1 MSDFAVIGTSP
12 KRIDG
17 IEKVTG
23 RARYAADVHLPGLLF
38 GKIKRSTV
46 AHANIASIDTSKALA
61 LPGVKAVLTHE
72 NVPRVLHAGQP
83 HPRSSSV
90 WKDQYIFDRRVR
102 FMGEGVAVVAAVSEE
117 IAEEALD
124 LIEVEYD
131 PLPAVF
137 DVEEAMQPDAP
148 QIHGAECNLV
158 LPPHIVDW
166 GDVEKG
172 FEEADFIVEGV
183 YSTGRPSPSYMEPN
197 ACVCKYELDGRLT
210 IWSSTQCAFMVRGIL
225 SEVLDIP
232 IHHVRVIVEH
242 MGGGFGA
249 KQDLFQHEFLCAL
262 LAKETGRP
270 VKMEYTRKES
280 FLGGRTR
287 HPTKIWLR
295 QGVKNDGTI
304 TARQARYITDT
315 GAYGS
320 HGPGVT
326 RVGAQSLTSLYRCPN
341 VYAEGICVYTNTP
354 ISGAFRGYGVVQ
366 SYFALDTQMDEIA
379 EKLGLD
385 PAEYK
390 MQQAVGD
397 GDLTPSEHTIHGNPL
412 ASCIRRAIEES
423 NWHEMRRQTKN
434 QSGRKLRGWGI
445 GTEMHGSSAYPG
457 IKEQSN
463 AIVKMNEDGSVH
475 LLTGTAGLGTG
486 AHTALSQIAAEEL
499 GVRFEDVTVTH
510 GDTDVVPFDIGAY
523 ASRTTF
529 IGGGAVKRA
538 AADLKKQLLELAA
551 DKLEAAAEDLV
562 VRQGQVFVRGAP
574 DQAIAVGDVV
584 KGDEG
589 GITPRSLVASAT
601 YETTKAYS
609 YAAHVVE
616 VEVDTE
622 TGQVE
627 VKQVIAV
634 HEIGKAINPIG
645 VEGQIEGGIQQGIGH
660 SLTEDLVIDPET
672 GRALNASFVDYKMP
686 LSMDMPTIKP
696 IILEEAPDG
705 DGPFGAKG
713 VGEDPIIAIGPAI
726 GNAVYDALGVRIREL
741 PITPDKVLRA
751 LRQQA
756 STDDTSNSDSGE
768 E

>member
-1 MSDFAVIGTSP
+1 MSDFAVIGASP

-17 IEKVTG
+17 IDKVTG
-23 RARYAADVHLPGLLF
+23 RARYAADIHLPGILY
-38 GKIKRSTV
+38 GRMKRSPL
-46 AHANIASIDTSKALA
+46 AHADIVHIDASKALA

-102 FMGEGVAVVAAVSEE
+102 FVGEGVAVVAATSEE
-117 IAEEALD
+117 IAAEAVE
-124 LIEVEYD
+124 LIEVQYA

-137 DVEEAMQPDAP
+137 DVEEAMQPGAP
-148 QIHGAECNLV
+148 QLHGTEGNLV
-158 LPPHIVDW
+158 LPPYIVQR
-166 GDVEKG
+166 GDVQKG
-172 FEEADFIVEGV
+172 FEQADFIVEGV
-183 YSTGRPSPSYMEPN
+183 YSTGRPAPCYMEPN
-197 ACVCKYELDGRLT
+197 ACVTKFDLNGSLT

-225 SEVLDIP
+225 SEVLNIP
-232 IHHVRVIVEH
+232 IHRVRVIVEH

-262 LAKETGRP
+262 LSKETGRP
-270 VKMEYTRKES
+270 VKMEYTRKET

-287 HPTKIWLR
+287 HPAKIWLR
-295 QGVKNDGTI
+295 QGVKKDGAI
-304 TARQARYITDT
+304 TARHARYITNS

-326 RVGAQSLTSLYRCPN
+326 RVGAESLTSLYRCPN
-341 VYAEGICVYTNTP
+341 VHAEGLCVYTNAP
-354 ISGAFRGYGVVQ
+354 IAGAFRGYGVVQ
-366 SYFALDTQMDEIA
+366 SYFALDTQMEEIA

-390 MQQAVGD
+390 LQQAVGD
-397 GDLTPSEHTIHGNPL
+397 GDLTPSKHTIHGSPL
-412 ASCIRRAIEES
+412 ASCIRRGIAES
-423 NWHEMRRQTKN
+423 DWYAARAAAKEQP
-434 QSGRKLRGWGI
+434 GRLRRGWGL
-445 GTEMHGSSAYPG
+445 GLEMHGSSAYPG

-486 AHTALSQIAAEEL
+486 AHTALAQIAAEEL
-499 GVRFEDVTVTH
+499 GVRFEDISVTQ
-510 GDTDVVPFDIGAY
+510 GDTDVVPYDIGAY

-538 AADLKKQLLELAA
+538 AAELKKQLLDLAA
-551 DKLEAAAEDLV
+551 DKLEAAVEDLV
-562 VRQGQVFVRGAP
+562 VRQGQIFVRGAP
-574 DQAIAVGDVV
+574 NRAIAVSDVV
-584 KGDEG
+584 KGGSG
-589 GITPRSLVASAT
+589 GVTPRSLVASAT

-609 YAAHVVE
+609 YAAHFVE

-622 TGQVE
+622 TGQVQ
-627 VKQVIAV
+627 VKNVIAV

-645 VEGQIEGGIQQGIGH
+645 VQGQIEGGIQQGIGH
-660 SLTEDLVIDPET
+660 SLTEELVIDPQT
-672 GRALNASFVDYKMP
+672 GRPLNAGFVDYKMP
-686 LSMDMPTIKP
+686 LSMDMPPIKP
-696 IILEEAPDG
+696 IILEEAPSE

-726 GNAVYDALGVRIREL
+726 GSAVYHAIGVRFRDL
-741 PITPDKVLRA
+741 PITPDKVLQA
-751 LRQQA
+751 LRA
-756 STDDTSNSDSGE
+756 KAAPNHMGHE
-768 E
+768 

>member
-1 MSDFAVIGTSP
+1 MNDYAVIGTSP

-23 RARYAADVHLPGLLF
+23 RARYAADVHLPNLLF

-46 AHANIASIDTSKALA
+46 AHADIVHIDTSKALA
-61 LPGVKAVLTHE
+61 LPGVKAVLTYE

-90 WKDQYIFDRRVR
+90 WKDQYIFDKRVR
-102 FMGEGVAVVAAVSEE
+102 FMGEGVAAVAAISEE

-124 LIEVEYD
+124 LIEVEYEL
-131 PLPAVF
+131 LPAVF
-137 DVEEAMQPDAP
+137 NIEEAMQPDAP
-148 QIHGAECNLV
+148 QIHGTECNLV
-158 LPPHIVDW
+158 LEPYIVRR
-166 GDVEKG
+166 GDIEKG
-172 FEEADFIVEGV
+172 FAEADFIVEGT
-183 YSTGRPSPSYMEPN
+183 YNTGRPVPCYMEPN
-197 ACVCKYELDGRLT
+197 ACVCKFDLDGKLT
-210 IWSSTQCAFMVRGIL
+210 IYSSTQCAFMVRGIL
-225 SEVLDIP
+225 AEVLGLP
-232 IHHVRVIVEH
+232 VHHVRVIVEH

-270 VKMEYTRKES
+270 VKMEYTRKEA
-280 FLGGRTR
+280 FLGGRSR
-287 HPTKIWLR
+287 HPVKIWLR
-295 QGVKNDGTI
+295 QGVKNDGAI
-304 TARQARYITDT
+304 TAREARYISDS

-326 RVGAQSLTSLYRCPN
+326 RVGTESLTSLFRCPN
-341 VYAEGICVYTNTP
+341 VYAEGLCVYTNTP

-366 SYFALDTQMDEIA
+366 SYFALDTQMEEIA
-379 EKLGLD
+379 ERLGLD

-390 MQQAVGD
+390 RQQAVGD
-397 GDLTPSEHTIHGNPL
+397 SDLTPSNHVIHGNPL
-412 ASCIRRAIEES
+412 AACIERGMAEV
-423 NWHEMRRQTKN
+423 NWHEARRQAKATRG
-434 QSGRKLRGWGI
+434 GRKVRGWGI
-445 GTEMHGSSAYPG
+445 GVEMHGSSAYPG

-486 AHTALSQIAAEEL
+486 AHTALAQIAAEEL
-499 GVRFEDVTVTH
+499 GVCFEDIRVTQ

-529 IGGGAVKRA
+529 IGGSAVKRA
-538 AADLKKQLLELAA
+538 AADLKKQLLALAA
-551 DKLEAAAEDLV
+551 EKLEAAPEDLV

-574 DQAIAVGDVV
+574 DRAISVGDVV
-584 KGDEG
+584 KGDAG

-601 YETTKAYS
+601 FETTKAYS
-609 YAAHVVE
+609 YAAHFVE

-622 TGQVE
+622 TGQIE
-627 VKQVIAV
+627 VKQVVAV
-634 HEIGKAINPIG
+634 HEIGRAINPIG

-660 SLTEDLVIDPET
+660 TLTEDLIIDPES

-686 LSMDMPTIKP
+686 LSMDMPPIKP
-696 IILEEAPDG
+696 IILEIDPND

-726 GNAVYDALGVRIREL
+726 ASAVYDAIGVRMRQL
-741 PITPDKVLRA
+741 PITPEKVLQA
-751 LRQQA
+751 LR
-756 STDDTSNSDSGE
+756 SKDLE
-768 E
+768 PELVWEFF

>member
-1 MSDFAVIGTSP
+1 MNDYAVIGTSP

-23 RARYAADVHLPGLLF
+23 RARYAADVHMPNLLY
-38 GKIKRSTV
+38 GRIKRSTV
-46 AHANIASIDTSKALA
+46 AHANIVHIDASKALA

-102 FMGEGVAVVAAVSEE
+102 FLGEGVAVVAATSEE

-124 LIEVEYD
+124 LIEVEYE

-137 DVEEAMQPDAP
+137 NIEDAMKPDAP
-148 QIHGAECNLV
+148 QIHGTERNLV
-158 LPPHIVDW
+158 LDPYIVRR
-166 GDVEKG
+166 GDIEKG
-172 FEEADFIVEGV
+172 FAEADFIVEGT
-183 YSTGRPSPSYMEPN
+183 YSTGRPAPCYMEPN
-197 ACVCKYELDGRLT
+197 ACVCKFDLDGKLT
-210 IWSSTQCAFMVRGIL
+210 IYSSTQCAFMVRGIL
-225 SEVLDIP
+225 AEVLGLP
-232 IHHVRVIVEH
+232 VHHVRVIVEH

-270 VKMEYTRKES
+270 VKMEYTRQEA
-280 FLGGRTR
+280 FLGGRSR
-287 HPTKIWLR
+287 HPVKIWLR

-304 TARQARYITDT
+304 TAREARYISDT

-326 RVGAQSLTSLYRCPN
+326 RVGTESLTSLFRCPN
-341 VYAEGICVYTNTP
+341 VYAEGLCVYTNTP

-366 SYFALDTQMDEIA
+366 SYFALDTQMEEIA
-379 EKLGLD
+379 ERLGLD

-390 MQQAVGD
+390 RQQAVGD
-397 GDLTPSEHTIHGNPL
+397 GDLTPSNHTIHGNPL
-412 ASCIRRAIEES
+412 AACIERGMAEV
-423 NWHEMRRQTKN
+423 NWHEARRQARATRG
-434 QSGRKLRGWGI
+434 SRKVRGWGI

-499 GVRFEDVTVTH
+499 GVRFEDITVTQ

-538 AADLKKQLLELAA
+538 AADLKKQLLNLAA
-551 DKLEAAAEDLV
+551 EKLEAAPEDLV

-574 DQAIAVGDVV
+574 DRAISIGDVV

-609 YAAHVVE
+609 YAAHFVE

-622 TGQVE
+622 TGQIE
-627 VKQVIAV
+627 VKQVVAV
-634 HEIGKAINPIG
+634 HEIGRAINPIG

-660 SLTEDLVIDPET
+660 TLTEDLIIDPQS

-686 LSMDMPTIKP
+686 LSMDMPPIKP
-696 IILEEAPDG
+696 IILEIAPND

-726 GNAVYDALGVRIREL
+726 ASAVYDAIGVRMRQL
-741 PITPDKVLRA
+741 PITPEKVLQA
-751 LRQQA
+751 LRSKQPESQPI
-756 STDDTSNSDSGE
+756 
-768 E
+768 